1 MTSRVNVD
9 SFLDAA
15 RSVPLMGDQ
24 SAAQVLWGEEE
35 ENENL
40 CPSLTFEQR
49 LIGFGTCLGLGFL
62 FSIFAWISIFSLDF
76 NTFAVINTAANI
88 ASIGSTMFL
97 CGPLTQLKRM
107 FDSTRLVATV
117 VYLLSMVLTF
127 VVALVLRIPW
137 LTIITVLVQYVAM
150 LWYCLSYIPF
160 ARTAVLRLVGLE

>member
-1 MTSRVNVD
+1 MTSQLNVG
-9 SFLDAA
+9 SLLDAG
-15 RSVPLMGDQ
+15 RSVPLIGGQ
-24 SAAQVLWGEEE
+24 NVIQELRGEEE

-40 CPSLTFEQR
+40 CPSLSFEQR
-49 LIGFGTCLGLGFL
+49 LIGFGVCLGLGFL

-76 NTFAVINTAANI
+76 NTFAVINTVANLT
-88 ASIGSTMFL
+88 SIGSTLFL

-107 FDSTRLVATV
+107 FDPTRLLATV
-117 VYLLSMVLTF
+117 VYLSSMVLTF
-127 VVALVLRIPW
+127 IVALVLRIPW